1 MKSERTCVSEAVQVL
16 VVSAVALSNR
26 ALLPVGQDRVMGDN
40 TSNYRQLMQPELFEM
55 RMCY

>member
-40 TSNYRQLMQPELFEM
+40 TSNYRQLMQPELFAM
-55 RMCY
+55 SVCH